1 MTKKLLEKERTLEE
15 IVELCK
21 VYEQIGEQSTTMNEV
36 HSTQSICI
44 EQLENIKE
52 FVERFETGDNIC
64 EIENRYNEIELN

>member
-1 MTKKLLEKERTLEE
+1 MEE